1 MKPECVITGRVRS
14 DDAFCTVTQLV
25 NGLDRNIGKEIVDG
39 TGSAGQVRTRIHN
52 MPATKL
58 NHAGERKPR
67 IQDRTHS
74 HPLTDYL
81 ALLLM
86 HFVNLGPVSKWTKTA
101 FWSIVFHSDHGWISY
116 IRIAQ
121 PQGNDYCV
129 LDRFFPLPV
138 ISRLLGITAIM
149 PFYHRWTLIS
159 FYQSFH
165 AHEVY

>member
-1 MKPECVITGRVRS
+1 M
-14 DDAFCTVTQLV
+14 TQLV
-25 NGLDRNIGKEIVDG
+25 NGRNQNTGKEIVDG
-39 TGSAGQVRTRIHN
+39 TGSAGQVRTRNHN

-67 IQDRTHS
+67 IQDRTHPR
-74 HPLTDYL
+74 PLSDYL

-86 HFVNLGPVSKWTKTA
+86 HFVNLGRVSKWTKAT
-101 FWSIVFHSDHGWISY
+101 FWSIAFHSDPSHGWTSC

-121 PQGNDYCV
+121 PQGNDDCV
-129 LDRFFPLPV
+129 NDRFFPLPV
-138 ISRLLGITAIM
+138 ISRLLGITAIV

-159 FYQSFH
+159 FYRSFY